1 MKYATLEEQ
10 DAPLFRI
17 RFSAKE
23 PSREEFE
30 EYLQILDELYAKHDK
45 LALLF
50 DASQVKYLSSEL
62 RIRQGEWL
70 KENFE
75 QMENQCA
82 GVAYFLPNLM
92 TRFILKGIF
101 LVQKQAAPYKIV
113 GSEEEGISWLKQQLA
128 PAQ

>member
-23 PSREEFE
+23 PSCEEFE
-30 EYLQILDELYAKHDK
+30 EYLQILDGLYAKHDK
-45 LALLF
+45 LALFF

-75 QMENQCA
+75 RMESQCA

-101 LVQKQAAPYKIV
+101 LVQKQAAPYKVV
-113 GSEEEGISWLKQQLA
+113 GSEEEGIDWLHEKINA
-128 PAQ
+128 KN